1 MKRPRLSNEEFK
13 KRLPPNWFAEWWEA
27 DKENA
32 VNDKTKSTL
41 KAFAAKHGHWLIIIA
56 AAVGVYLYSGGDE
69 DRARE
74 LLDTVQDIAEQI
86 EGIEATLTEPTGL
99 ECVSEEP

>member
-1 MKRPRLSNEEFK
+1 MECPRLSNEEFQ
-13 KRLPPNWFAEWWEA
+13 KRLPPNWFAAGWEA

-41 KAFAAKHGHWLIIIA
+41 KAFAAKYGKLVIIVLVGVGLYFGGEKARDLFDDIA
-56 AAVGVYLYSGGDE
+56 A
-69 DRARE
+69 
-74 LLDTVQDIAEQI
+74 IAEQI

-99 ECVSEEP
+99 ECVSEAP